1 MTMERSVPLNLD
13 LTCMKVET
21 KLEDAD
27 DDGDDDDDDDGD
39 DDGDDIYML

>member
-1 MTMERSVPLNLD
+1 MERSVPLNLD

-27 DDGDDDDDDDGD
+27 DDGDDDDDVSDEEN
-39 DDGDDIYML
+39 ISEINSRE